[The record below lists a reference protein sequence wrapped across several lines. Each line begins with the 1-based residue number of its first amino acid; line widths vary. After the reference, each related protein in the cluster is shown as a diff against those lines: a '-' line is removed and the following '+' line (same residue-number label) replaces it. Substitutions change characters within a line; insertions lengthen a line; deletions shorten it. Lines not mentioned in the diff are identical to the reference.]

1 MVDFVEYVVTELKSK
16 RLGKANALELIR
28 QFSGRRSA
36 PAQLHPLVH
45 SNVSTLTQQR
55 YRSRLVGD
63 EFFLRDH
70 RVRMPS
76 GGAVGVLPGVA
87 YLEMARAAVA
97 DAVPDLAAASLI
109 AFENVLWLSPFAV
122 EHQRDILIDIDADED
137 FLEFRVF
144 SESEGG
150 LRTDHASG
158 RVRFYDSAEAEPLDL
173 DALRAGMTRDH
184 WDAGNVYDTYAQV
197 GIEYGPAHRGIVRL
211 DSGDGRVLADLALP
225 DALAGEDNAV
235 YALHPALI
243 DSALQAA
250 IGLGERGVLPSDPML
265 PFALESLCILGDC
278 GTSLHAFVRRAD
290 LLGEEPAAGAEG
302 AAQLTLDLDLCDDAG
317 NICVQMRG
325 FCARRFDARGAAPAA
340 TGVETLVAAPG
351 WSEPQP
357 RRDPQRTE
365 SATSAPIADF
375 AHARVLLCDLPG
387 ADALASKRPGIAVE
401 SLTASAET
409 DATERH
415 PALRYEA
422 IALQVFE
429 RLQDVLKRHSGEKTL
444 LQCAIPDTA
453 EGRLLAG
460 LGGML
465 RTAAQENPSLTA
477 QLVLIDPQVAPEAL
491 DAALLDAAARAHLP
505 QIRVSVQ
512 DWRAPAW
519 TLLPSPADDGVD
531 GAGESPYREN
541 GVYLITGGLGG
552 LGLLFAREI
561 LTQSQG
567 ARVVLTGRSAPDDA
581 IAARLDGEGFGD
593 RLQYRRLDLRDAAHC
608 AQVIDDIVGA
618 VGAIRGVLHCAGARN
633 DEVILRKSA
642 DDVAAVLAP
651 KVRGTWHLDAAT
663 GGLDLD
669 FFALFSSG
677 VSVFGNVGQAD
688 YAAANG
694 FLDAFAAFR
703 ENRVAARERSGRT
716 VAIDWPLWDEGG
728 MRPDGEAVRWLQTQT
743 GMVPMRTAAGLAVFR
758 QALASAHAQVFTVEG
773 EGRRLRKLFDAP
785 TQPAAARPAEISS
798 PAPQAARNVQ
808 AAPSVQS
815 GTSTAPAGDLLA
827 QAREFL
833 RREFSPVLKIAPNQ
847 IDIEEALENYG
858 INSILAMNLTAQL
871 EKHFGPLPKTLFFEY
886 QTTAALSEHLV
897 QAHAERLRALLSPGA
912 SSGAPS
918 TAAAT
923 TAAPRSAPTVSAPT
937 RQTPKPAL
945 RGKAAASGT
954 LVRRGHAGASTTSE
968 PIAVVGLSGRY
979 PESETLQDFWR
990 NLRDGKDCI
999 VEIPAERWRWEDY
1012 YTSDREQ
1019 PGHYSKWGGFIR
1031 GADEFDPQFFN
1042 ISPREAPYID
1052 PQERMFLQHAWMAI
1066 EDAGYSR
1073 KSLRL
1078 PRANG
1083 LPGQVGVYA
1092 GVMYGEY
1099 NRSGS
1104 LASIANRVSYVLNLH
1119 GPSMTLDTM
1128 CSSSLTAIHLAC
1140 QDLRLGRTDMA
1151 LAGGVNLSIHPDK
1164 YSMLSAGQFISGTG
1178 HCQSFGEGG
1187 DGYIPGEGVG
1197 VVVLKRLSD
1206 AERDGDAIHAII
1218 RGSALNH
1225 GGKTNGYTV
1234 PNPQAQAAVIAD
1246 ALKDAGVDARHVSY
1260 IEAHGTGTKL
1270 GDPIEIAALGK
1281 AFREH
1286 TQDTGFCLIGSAK
1299 SNIGHCESAAGI
1311 AGLTKVILQLRHRQ
1325 IVPSLHSERLNP
1337 NIDFATTPFEVNQ
1350 RLREW
1355 EQPVVDG
1362 KPVPRIAGLS
1372 SFGAGGSNAH
1382 FVIEE
1387 YVRSEPLADEGIP
1400 TIVPLSARTPEQL
1413 MQKVRDLLFVL
1424 QEASDAGRRVDH
1436 LALAHTLQI
1445 GREAMEERLAFVV
1458 DSSARL
1464 QDALSAHLDGDADGG
1479 YRGQVKANKEML
1491 GLFVADNDYEEV
1503 LDKWIAQRK
1512 LTKLAEL
1519 WSKGLDL
1526 DWRKFHGKHGP
1537 RRLHLPTYPFAKE
1550 KYWIDPTVGLFSHI
1564 GPQPQISRPGGA
1576 RAGLHPLLHENTS
1589 DLEQMRFSSVLAAGE
1604 SPLSSAA
1611 LLEMARAALACAR
1624 RESPATAAV
1633 ELEALRFAAPFVADG
1648 SAALHIALY
1657 PSANGRIDFDI
1668 YSGDAD
1674 ECVHAQGSGEIAF
1687 SAETTTLDIA
1697 ALAARMS
1704 ETAWPADR
1712 AASAWRLWRGA
1723 GELLIA
1729 AGGDLPAV
1737 AADTLLAPAFAER
1750 AFDGIAAALGLD
1762 GLDPGEIATVGIHA
1776 ACASPMW
1783 IWVRWH
1789 SGTQGPVLDMD
1800 WCDGNGAVCL
1810 RWRGFVPAVATD
1822 AAAAPVAATAL
1833 AAIVDA
1839 PVLHK
1844 PDAIALVEPSTL
1856 PAPRHSHQPKP
1867 SASRLAALDA
1877 AMAVS
1882 PMSPQAMSPQP
1893 TAPVPVPVAMP
1904 APVVVATA
1912 GAPTANE
1919 RVDVRG
1925 FLKRSLAQALYLDE
1939 ANIDDDRPFVDLGLD
1954 SIVGVEWVKSINKGL
1969 GLEIGATRVYDY
1981 ANLAALSV
1989 YVESQLPKTAATPA
2003 PSPAPV
2009 SAQPARPVPAAASVP
2024 SVVLDLPTFDPPAV
2038 AAPSIVTAPSPAP
2051 ASRRSAESLQ
2061 PELRASLAHALYLD
2075 EAAIDYDQSFV
2086 DLGLDSIVGVEWV
2099 KTINKAYGLEI
2110 SATRVYDYSTLRALA
2125 RFVHEELAKLP
2136 PDRVPSA
2143 AVAAPVAEAPSRP
2156 PTVAVPTAAPTATA
2170 MPAFAASQAFAPA
2183 TGLPRNALHR
2193 RARAMPAAVD
2203 AVPQQPTRDAG
2214 KISEKIA
2221 IVGMSGR
2228 YPGADNLEQFWQN
2241 LVEGR
2246 NSIREIPPERWDVA
2260 AYYDPTPG
2268 KPGKVYCKWL
2278 GMLDGAEEFDPMF
2291 FQISPSE
2298 AEVMDP
2304 QHRLF
2309 MQESYRSFQD
2319 AGYSSAALSNRKCG
2333 VYLGIMSS
2341 EYSFLLGKGNP
2352 LNVETTGNS
2361 FAIGAARIAYHLNL
2375 KGPAIPIDTA
2385 CSSSLVAIHL
2395 ACQALLNHEID
2406 MGLAGGVSLY
2416 LIPESYLGMC
2426 RAGMLSRDGQ
2436 CKTFDNGADGFVP
2449 GEGVGTVVLKRLSDA
2464 ERDGDEIYGVIIG
2477 SGINQ
2482 DGKTNGITAPSVNS
2496 QIDLLRDVYRRYGI
2510 DATTI
2515 NYVET
2520 HGTGTKLGDPI
2531 ELEALST
2538 VFKEHGGKRNG
2549 CALGAVK
2556 TNLGHTSGAAGVAG
2570 VHKVLLSLRNGTIA
2584 PNVNLKQENA
2594 LFDFGASPFYVSR
2607 SAHDWA
2613 PASGRKRRAAVSA
2626 FGFSGTNAHVVIE
2639 EYVPVLRPQPA
2650 LAQPCIV
2657 PLSARSAEQLRTM
2670 AQELLQFLD
2679 RNNADFALRDLA
2691 YTLQVGRDPMR
2702 ERGAWVAAS
2711 LPELQ
2716 SQLRDFLAGVGN
2728 GHRGTVARTQDA
2740 SIPTEEAA
2748 ALRQRDGLRQ
2758 SDALAALWVQG
2769 AEIDWAAYHADGQPR
2784 RLHRVP
2790 GYPFAKERYWPQP
2803 VATIAAQPATAV
2815 ASPTTPTTTTAIPL
2829 AAAPVAVVEAKRAT
2843 YYTPTWRAAAL
2854 PAQRVAFG
2862 ADDTLLVVDSDA
2874 SLFERIGARLDAAS
2888 TSKAAPKA
2896 IVFVRLAENA
2906 AFAQD
2911 ADDRFTLDAAQPQQ
2925 FESLLQT
2932 LRAQGRTPT
2941 HVIHNADAARLQPGE
2956 DAARALTVGVD
2967 ALFGLCKALAG
2978 TGAKQTPCAFVS
2990 CFHAD
2995 AAANTAAC
3003 EALAAFYRSLAI
3015 ENSRHHGRVLAF
3027 EGRAQAGDGDIVAT
3041 MADAI
3046 IGELQTPPQRET
3058 EVRYRAGDG
3067 AQRFVR
3073 VLTQPSPEPGAS
3085 GDMPLKHGG
3094 VYLITGGL
3102 GGLGE
3107 LFARHLAEHYRAK
3120 LVLSGRSALSD
3131 AAAKK
3136 LDALRALGAEAI
3148 YVQADIADA
3157 AQAQAL
3163 VAAAKAGFNN
3173 TMDGKT
3179 VDGAISGV
3187 IHSAGVNDDALLI
3200 RKDRAQFHRVLAPKV
3215 QGTLHLDRLTAD
3227 EPLDLFVLFSS
3238 GAGSFGNVGQ
3248 TDYAYANAFMDAFAE
3263 HRERARVRGERF
3275 GKSLSIGW
3283 PYWLAGGM
3291 QLSAADLERTEA
3303 RTGLAA
3309 LPTDIG
3315 IAYWETLL
3323 RSDLSRAL
3331 ALYGHPSK
3339 IAAYCDPASVVAAA
3353 PARAVAVATQA
3364 DTQVDDALLA
3374 RTRRY
3379 LCELVHAET
3388 RVPVDQ
3394 IDIDE
3399 RFEAFGFDSIMIGRL
3414 NAVLE
3419 QDLGDLP
3426 KTLMYEY
3433 ETVAELAAY
3442 LSEHA
3447 AAALGRRFAGEAS
3460 AQAEAATQAPVAIAA
3475 TTAEPAATAVAP
3487 AHAAAATT
3495 ASAHAEPIA
3504 IIGVHASFPQ
3514 ADDPEA
3520 LWTHLRSGT
3529 DLIQLVPENRWN
3541 QADFYDPDPAR
3552 SEHGKIYCKWGGFIE
3567 DFDRFDAGFFN
3578 ISASEANIIDPQER
3592 RFLQSAWAAIE
3603 DAGYTRERLK
3613 QCYPKGK
3620 SADVGVFVGVT
3631 TNSYQ
3636 LLAPEAW
3643 QRGRMVT
3650 PSAMP
3655 WSIANR
3661 VSYALDLQGPSM
3673 PVDTACSSSLVAV
3686 HLACES
3692 LRRSECQVALAGGVN
3707 LYLHPAKYQSFC
3719 NRRMLAVGDK
3729 CRSYGAG
3736 DDGFIPGEGV
3746 GTLVL
3751 KPLRLAERDGDR
3763 IYGVIRGSAYDHS
3776 GRSNGYATPN
3786 PNAQAHVIA
3795 QALAQAD
3802 VPARS
3807 IGFIEGHGTGTQM
3820 GDSLEV
3826 AAITQA
3832 FAQQTADT
3840 GFCALASLKANLGHA
3855 ESATS
3860 IAGIAKILMQFRH
3873 RQIAPSIHADVVN
3886 PDIDFARAPCYL
3898 QTALTAWE
3906 SPEGTPRR
3914 ALINAFGAGGVNAC
3928 AVLEEYLPAAAAAP
3942 VNAAATPGGE
3952 ALFVL
3957 SAMNAERLREYAFR
3971 HVDFLAL
3978 NPGCDLAALCRTVQ
3992 IGREAMP
3999 ERLAIVADSAQALRQ
4014 TLQRWLDGDATLAS
4028 AAVRLWQG
4036 RFDGAGYATREQRER
4051 MHALC
4056 ASRDLAGLA
4065 AFWTQGG
4072 KVEWTRLHDGPLR
4085 PVADAPVYPFA
4096 RDRHWAVDFDAL
4108 DAAPAATAPSR
4119 LHPLISHNASTL
4131 QQVRFDAALDGDQ
4144 YYARDHRIQGQAVFP
4159 GAGFIEMACVA
4170 ATVAG
4175 QRRVQRLRDIY
4186 WVQPLS
4192 LTDPQQDL
4200 KIGLR
4205 NATASD
4211 AAGYSTEF
4219 VVTTVDDDQET
4230 VVHCEGRAF
4239 FQDGHAAESS
4249 VVRPSLSEWRH
4260 RCGERHDGER
4270 YYRIFQR
4277 LGFDYG
4283 PTFRVI
4289 DDVAIGDG
4297 CALATLT
4304 LDPSLRRDFEQYVL
4318 HPTLIDGALQTV
4330 VALLASEEGGVPHLP
4345 FAIDEIEIVGS
4356 LTPRCHVLVE
4366 RSGDAGAAG
4375 TGILQF
4381 DIHILSESG
4390 ETLVKISNFYVRAL
4404 VPPPS
4409 HDAAQGDQALRSLAV
4424 YP

>member
-1 MVDFVEYVVTELKSK
+1 MVDFVEYVVAELKSK

-28 QFSGRRSA
+28 QFSGRRSV

-45 SNVSTLTQQR
+45 LNVSTLTQQR
-55 YRSRLVGD
+55 YRTCLNGG

-70 RVRMPS
+70 RVKMPS
-76 GGAVGVLPGVA
+76 GAAVGVLPGVA
-87 YLEMARAAVA
+87 YLEMARAAIV
-97 DAVPDLAAASLI
+97 DAVPELAADSLL

-122 EHQRDILIDIDADED
+122 ERERDILIDIDAEDD

-144 SESEGG
+144 SETESGH
-150 LRTDHASG
+150 RTEHASG
-158 RVRFYDSAEAEPLDL
+158 RVRFYDSAEAAPLDL
-173 DALRAGMTRDH
+173 AEVRAAMGRDH
-184 WDAGNVYDTYAQV
+184 WDADTVYATYAQV

-211 DSGDGRVLADLALP
+211 DSGDGQVLADLALP
-225 DALAGEDNAV
+225 ESLAGEDNAA
-235 YALHPALI
+235 YGLHPSLI

-250 IGLGERGVLPSDPML
+250 IGLGERGILPSDPML
-265 PFALESLCILGDC
+265 PFALESLCIVADC
-278 GTSLHAFVRRAD
+278 GPRPHVFVRRAD
-290 LLGEEPAAGAEG
+290 AESTDT
-302 AAQLTLDLDLCDDAG
+302 AQLTLDLDLCDEHG

-325 FCARRFDARGAAPAA
+325 FCARRFDARSAAAPTADA
-340 TGVETLVAAPG
+340 VETLVAVPG
-351 WSEPQP
+351 WGALQP
-357 RRDPQRTE
+357 RQDHASNAQPTP
-365 SATSAPIADF
+365 AAAF
-375 AHARVLLCDLPG
+375 AHVRVLLCDLPV
-387 ADALASKRPGIAVE
+387 ADALASKLAGVTVE
-401 SLTASAET
+401 SLVATA
-409 DATERH
+409 DGH
-415 PALRYEA
+415 PAQRYESV
-422 IALQVFE
+422 ALQLFE
-429 RLQDVLKRHSGEKTL
+429 RLQDVLKRHSAEKTL
-444 LQCAIPDTA
+444 LQCAIADSA

-465 RTAAQENPSLTA
+465 RTAALENPSLTV
-477 QLVLIDPQVAPEAL
+477 QLIIVDATTTAERLAADLA
-491 DAALLDAAARAHLP
+491 DAATRPHLSLLHCADAG
-505 QIRVSVQ
+505 
-512 DWRAPAW
+512 WRTQAW
-519 TLLPSPADDGVD
+519 TLLPPAND
-531 GAGESPYREN
+531 APGESPYRED

-552 LGLLFAREI
+552 LGVLFARDI
-561 LTQSQG
+561 LAQARG
-567 ARVVLTGRSAPDDA
+567 AQVVLTGRAADDDA
-581 IAARLDGEGFGD
+581 LRARLGAAFENNAFESSDARD
-593 RLQYRRLDLRDAAHC
+593 RVHYRRLDLDDAAQC
-608 AQVIDDIVGA
+608 AQVVDAIGRDI
-618 VGAIRGVLHCAGARN
+618 GAIRGVLHCAGARS
-633 DEVILRKSA
+633 DEVILKKTVQ
-642 DDVAAVLAP
+642 DVAAVLAP
-651 KVRGTWHLDAAT
+651 KVRGTWHLDDAT
-663 GGLDLD
+663 RGLDLD

-677 VSVFGNVGQAD
+677 VSAFGNVGQAD

-703 ENRVAARERSGRT
+703 DARVTAGERSGRT

-728 MRPDGEAVRWLQTQT
+728 MRPDAEAVRWLQAQT
-743 GMVPMRTAAGLAVFR
+743 GMVPMRSASGLAVFR
-758 QALASAHAQVFTVEG
+758 RALASPHAQVFAIEG
-773 EGRRLRKLFDAP
+773 EGRRLRRLFDAP
-785 TQPAAARPAEISS
+785 TPPAPARRAETPAPTPARTAAPETAAA
-798 PAPQAARNVQ
+798 
-808 AAPSVQS
+808 
-815 GTSTAPAGDLLA
+815 APAGDAFAGDLSTR
-827 QAREFL
+827 ARDFL
-833 RREFSPVLKIAPNQ
+833 RREFAPVLKIAANQ
-847 IDIEEALENYG
+847 IDVQEALENYG

-886 QTTAALSEHLV
+886 QTIAALSEHLV
-897 QAHAERLRALLSPGA
+897 QAHAERLQALV
-912 SSGAPS
+912 APAAGTA
-918 TAAAT
+918 TAAAVAPRPAP
-923 TAAPRSAPTVSAPT
+923 AAPAPGTSRPAL
-937 RQTPKPAL
+937 KPAL
-945 RGKAAASGT
+945 RGKAAAPGA
-954 LVRRGHAGASTTSE
+954 LVRRGPSGPSMTSE
-968 PIAVVGLSGRY
+968 PIAIVGLSGRY
-979 PESETLQDFWR
+979 PEAETLREFWR
-990 NLRDGKDCI
+990 NLHDGKDCI
-999 VEIPAERWRWEDY
+999 VEIPAERWRWQDY

-1031 GADEFDPQFFN
+1031 GVDEFDPQFFN

-1104 LASIANRVSYVLNLH
+1104 LASIANRVSYALNLH

-1197 VVVLKRLSD
+1197 VAVLKRLSD

-1246 ALKDAGVDARHVSY
+1246 ALRDAGVDARHVSY

-1281 AFREH
+1281 AFREY

-1311 AGLTKVILQLRHRQ
+1311 AGLSKVVLQLRHRK
-1325 IVPSLHSERLNP
+1325 IVPSLHSQRLNP
-1337 NIDFATTPFEVNQ
+1337 NIDFGTTPFEVNQ
-1350 RLREW
+1350 QLRDW
-1355 EQPVVDG
+1355 EPPLVDG
-1362 KPVPRIAGLS
+1362 KRVPRIAGLS
-1372 SFGAGGSNAH
+1372 SFGAGGANAH

-1387 YVRSEPLADEGIP
+1387 YIAPAADAVDGLP
-1400 TIVPLSARTPEQL
+1400 VIVPLSARTPEQL
-1413 MQKVRDLLFVL
+1413 MQKVRDLLFML
-1424 QEASDAGRRVDH
+1424 QDASDADQRIDH
-1436 LALAHTLQI
+1436 VALAYTLQV

-1458 DSSARL
+1458 DSTRQL
-1464 QDALSAHLDGDADGG
+1464 QDALSAHIDGDADGG
-1479 YRGQVKANKEML
+1479 HRGQVRANKEML
-1491 GLFVADNDYEEV
+1491 ALFVTDDDYEEV

-1512 LTKLAEL
+1512 LPKLAEL

-1537 RRLHLPTYPFAKE
+1537 RRLHLPTYPFARE

-1564 GPQPQISRPGGA
+1564 GPQAATQ
-1576 RAGLHPLLHENTS
+1576 RASALHPLLHENTS
-1589 DLEQMRFSSVLAAGE
+1589 DLDQLRFSSILPATAGDGA
-1604 SPLSSAA
+1604 LSSSL

-1624 RESPATAAV
+1624 REAPATTAV
-1633 ELEALRFAAPFVADG
+1633 ELGALRFAAPFVADG
-1648 SAALHIALY
+1648 ARPLHIALY
-1657 PSANGRIDFDI
+1657 PATTGGIDFDI

-1674 ECVHAQGSGEIAF
+1674 ECVHAQGSGEVASS
-1687 SAETTTLDIA
+1687 SAATALDLA
-1697 ALAARMS
+1697 AIAARMA
-1704 ETAWPADR
+1704 ETAWPGDR
-1712 AASAWRLWRGA
+1712 APAAWRLWRGA

-1729 AGGDLPAV
+1729 AGDERPAPSPGTML
-1737 AADTLLAPAFAER
+1737 DPAFADHV
-1750 AFDGIAAALGLD
+1750 FDAIAPVLGLD
-1762 GLDPGEIATVGIHA
+1762 RLAPHELASLGVFS
-1776 ACASPMW
+1776 ACGSPMW
-1783 IWVRWH
+1783 IWARWNE
-1789 SGTQGPVLDMD
+1789 GDTPVLDMD
-1800 WCDGNGAVCL
+1800 WCDAHGVVGL
-1810 RWRGFVPAVATD
+1810 RWRGFVPAGASDAATHAAAVMPLAVFTD
-1822 AAAAPVAATAL
+1822 APRL
-1833 AAIVDA
+1833 G
-1839 PVLHK
+1839 K
-1844 PDAIALVEPSTL
+1844 PNAIALAEPVAVPSIVGGH
-1856 PAPRHSHQPKP
+1856 RPKP
-1867 SASRLAALDA
+1867 NASRLAALDA
-1877 AMAVS
+1877 
-1882 PMSPQAMSPQP
+1882 
-1893 TAPVPVPVAMP
+1893 TTAMP
-1904 APVVVATA
+1904 ASIVSIPTPLPAPVAAATPVMGTPAPVAA
-1912 GAPTANE
+1912 DAEA

-1954 SIVGVEWVKSINKGL
+1954 SIVGVEWVKNINKGL

-1989 YVESQLPKTAATPA
+1989 YVESQLPQASAKPAAANPAPSTPA
-2003 PSPAPV
+2003 PAPAPTK
-2009 SAQPARPVPAAASVP
+2009 PVPAAASVP
-2024 SVVLDLPTFDPPAV
+2024 SVVLDLPTFDPPAATVPV
-2038 AAPSIVTAPSPAP
+2038 APAP
-2051 ASRRSAESLQ
+2051 AAQAGRHTVESLK
-2061 PELRASLAHALYLD
+2061 PELRASLAQALYLD

-2099 KTINKAYGLEI
+2099 KTINKAYGLDI
-2110 SATRVYDYSTLRALA
+2110 SATRVYDYSNLHALA

-2136 PDRVPSA
+2136 PDRLPQPLA
-2143 AVAAPVAEAPSRP
+2143 TQTATPA
-2156 PTVAVPTAAPTATA
+2156 VAVPPAATPATAAT
-2170 MPAFAASQAFAPA
+2170 PANVPSKAAPPPSFTPVAPLAQNALRRRSRGAPA
-2183 TGLPRNALHR
+2183 AAAVETAAAAQPVRNA
-2193 RARAMPAAVD
+2193 
-2203 AVPQQPTRDAG
+2203 
-2214 KISEKIA
+2214 EKIA

-2228 YPGADNLEQFWQN
+2228 YPGAENLEQYWRN

-2278 GMLDGAEEFDPMF
+2278 GMLDGADEFDPMF

-2298 AEVMDP
+2298 AEIMDP

-2341 EYSFLLGKGNP
+2341 EYSLLLAKGNP
-2352 LNVETTGNS
+2352 LTVETTGNS

-2449 GEGVGTVVLKRLSDA
+2449 GEGVGAVVLKRLSDA

-2496 QIDLLRDVYRRYGI
+2496 QIELLRDVYRRHDI

-2570 VHKVLLSLRNGTIA
+2570 VHKVLLSLRNGMVA

-2607 SAHDWA
+2607 SAHDWT

-2639 EYVPVLRPQPA
+2639 EYLPTLRPQPA
-2650 LAQPCIV
+2650 QPQPCIV
-2657 PLSARSAEQLRTM
+2657 PLSARSAEQVRTM
-2670 AQELLQFLD
+2670 AQELLQFLEND
-2679 RNNADFALRDLA
+2679 GSGVTLQDLA
-2691 YTLQVGRDPMR
+2691 YTLQVGRDAMR
-2702 ERGAWVAAS
+2702 ERAAWVAAS

-2716 SQLRDFLAGVGN
+2716 SQLRDFLSGKPV
-2728 GHRGTVARTQDA
+2728 GHRGTVTRAHEA
-2740 SIPTEEAA
+2740 AIPTEEAA
-2748 ALRQRDGLRQ
+2748 ALRQREGAVQ
-2758 SDALAALWVQG
+2758 SAALAALWVQG
-2769 AEIDWAAYHADGQPR
+2769 ADIDWTAYHVGDQPR

-2803 VATIAAQPATAV
+2803 VAAAQTVATPAAIV
-2815 ASPTTPTTTTAIPL
+2815 APAPAPVQ
-2829 AAAPVAVVEAKRAT
+2829 AAAPVAAIEPRHAT
-2843 YYTPTWRAAAL
+2843 YYAPAWRAAAL

-2862 ADDTLLVVDSDA
+2862 ADDTLLIVDSDDL
-2874 SLFERIGARLDAAS
+2874 LFEQIKARLHPAS
-2888 TSKAAPKA
+2888 PLKA
-2896 IVFVRLAENA
+2896 IVLVRLGQADG
-2906 AFAQD
+2906 FVQD
-2911 ADDRFTLDAAQPQQ
+2911 AGDRFTLDASQPRH
-2925 FESLLQT
+2925 FEALLDA
-2932 LRAQGRTPT
+2932 LRGQGRLPT
-2941 HVIHNADAARLQPGE
+2941 HVIHNANAARLPAGS
-2956 DAARALTVGVD
+2956 DATAAERALQVGVD
-2967 ALFGLCKALAG
+2967 ALFGLCKALA
-2978 TGAKQTPCAFVS
+2978 TARHAPCAFVS
-2990 CFHAD
+2990 HFDAD
-2995 AAANTAAC
+2995 AGANTAAC
-3003 EALAAFYRSLAI
+3003 EALAAFYRSLAL
-3015 ENSRHHGRVLAF
+3015 ENNRYHGRVLTL
-3027 EGRAQAGDGDIVAT
+3027 EHDAG
-3041 MADAI
+3041 ADPANRVIDTVTAI
-3046 IGELQTPPQRET
+3046 IDELQAPPQRET
-3058 EVRYRAGDG
+3058 EVRYRTDGG
-3067 AQRFVR
+3067 AQAQRSVR
-3073 VLTQPSPEPGAS
+3073 VLTERTPAS
-3085 GDMPLKHGG
+3085 AAVGDMPLKHGG

-3102 GGLGE
+3102 GGLGF
-3107 LFARHLAEHYRAK
+3107 LFARHLAEHYRAR
-3120 LVLSGRSALSD
+3120 LVLSGRSALD
-3131 AAAKK
+3131 AAGEKK
-3136 LDALRALGAEAI
+3136 LEQLHALGAEAT
-3148 YVQADIADA
+3148 YLQADVADA
-3157 AQAQAL
+3157 DRAHDL
-3163 VAAAKAGFNN
+3163 VIGAKARF
-3173 TMDGKT
+3173 
-3179 VDGAISGV
+3179 GALNGV

-3200 RKDRAQFHRVLAPKV
+3200 RKDHAQFRRVLAPKV

-3263 HRERARVRGERF
+3263 HREQARARRERF
-3275 GKSLSIGW
+3275 GKTLSIGW

-3291 QLSAADLERTEA
+3291 QLSAADLQRTEE
-3303 RTGLAA
+3303 RTGLCA

-3315 IAYWETLL
+3315 IGYWDTLL

-3331 ALYGHPSK
+3331 ALYGHPAK
-3339 IAAYCDPASVVAAA
+3339 IAAHCDPSSAITS
-3353 PARAVAVATQA
+3353 PARAVATVATVAAPAA
-3364 DTQVDDALLA
+3364 DGELLA
-3374 RTRRY
+3374 QAQRY

-3388 RVPVDQ
+3388 RIPVAQ

-3414 NAVLE
+3414 NATLE

-3442 LSEHA
+3442 LTGHA
-3447 AAALGRRFAGEAS
+3447 AAALSRRLAVNATV
-3460 AQAEAATQAPVAIAA
+3460 APAAATPAIAADAPAEAAPAVVAPVAAQPVQV
-3475 TTAEPAATAVAP
+3475 AEPVG
-3487 AHAAAATT
+3487 
-3495 ASAHAEPIA
+3495 AHAEPIA

-3514 ADDPEA
+3514 ADDLDTFWE
-3520 LWTHLRSGT
+3520 HLRSGT

-3541 QADFYDPDPAR
+3541 YADFYDADPAQ
-3552 SEHGKIYCKWGGFIE
+3552 SDNGKIYCKWGGFLE
-3567 DFDRFDAGFFN
+3567 DFDKFDAGFFN
-3578 ISASEANIIDPQER
+3578 IADAEANIIDPQER
-3592 RFLQSAWAAIE
+3592 RFLQSAWSAIE

-3692 LRRSECQVALAGGVN
+3692 LRRRECQVALAGGVN

-3719 NRRMLAVGDK
+3719 HRRMLAVGDQ

-3786 PNAQAHVIA
+3786 PNSQAHVIA

-3840 GFCALASLKANLGHA
+3840 GFCALASLKANIGHA

-3873 RQIAPSIHADVVN
+3873 RQIAPSIHSEVVN
-3886 PDIDFARAPCYL
+3886 PDIDFGRAPCYL
-3898 QTALTAWE
+3898 QTGLSAWE
-3906 SPEGTPRR
+3906 SPAGVPRR

-3928 AVLEEYLPAAAAAP
+3928 AVLEEYVPAAAAVP
-3942 VNAAATPGGE
+3942 ATAGGD

-3957 SAMNAERLREYAFR
+3957 SAMNAERLREYAWR

-3978 NPGCDLAALCRTVQ
+3978 NPDCDVAALCRTLQ

-3999 ERLAIVADSAQALRQ
+3999 ERLALIVGSAQQLRQ
-4014 TLQRWLDGDATLAS
+4014 TLQRWLDADPTLVAG
-4028 AAVRLWQG
+4028 ALVAGQNHLWQG
-4036 RFDGAGYATREQRER
+4036 RIDPRAGAGYATREQRER
-4051 MHALC
+4051 MQALC

-4065 AFWTQGG
+4065 AFWTEGG
-4072 KVEWTRLHDGPLR
+4072 KVEWARLDDAPLR
-4085 PVADAPVYPFA
+4085 PVVGAPVYPFA
-4096 RDRHWAVDFDAL
+4096 RERHWAVEFAT
-4108 DAAPAATAPSR
+4108 AEAVPAAAAMPSR

-4131 QQVRFDAALDGDQ
+4131 DQVRFDAALDGNR

-4170 ATVAG
+4170 ASIAG
-4175 QRRVQRLRDIY
+4175 QRRVRSLRDIY

-4205 NATASD
+4205 SANGAGGNAA
-4211 AAGYSTEF
+4211 EF
-4219 VVTTVDDDQET
+4219 AITTVDVDQET
-4230 VVHCEGRAF
+4230 VVHCEGRALF
-4239 FQDGHAAESS
+4239 DDGRDAESAS
-4249 VVRPSLSEWRH
+4249 QPSLAEWRQ

-4270 YYRIFQR
+4270 YYRIFQT

-4289 DDVAIGDG
+4289 QEVAIGEG
-4297 CALATLT
+4297 CALARLA
-4304 LDPSLRRDFEQYVL
+4304 LDPSLSKDFEQYIL

-4330 VALLASEEGGVPHLP
+4330 VALLAADEGGVPHLP
-4345 FAIDEIEIVGS
+4345 FAIDEIEILGS
-4356 LTPRCHVLVE
+4356 LTPHCHVLVE

-4381 DIHILSESG
+4381 NIHILSESG

-4409 HDAAQGDQALRSLAV
+4409 QGAADGEQARRSLAMN
-4424 YP
+4424 P